1 MNTQENITQENIS
14 QENPETKKV
23 HKIMDRP
30 ILSTILLYLFVTL
43 VTAVFQLVKIPI
55 WGVKDAGTGGQIF
68 NIAYSFLTLAI
79 TELIYTKVW
88 FKGEFEGTLKGDI
101 GHGLRLMIP
110 IVVVDLLIFAYDRFM
125 GKGSLNSILFVLAA
139 SVVAGI
145 IEEITFR
152 SLMLSNLMR
161 ITNTYKGMMCAV
173 TASSLV
179 FGAAHFSNLIGGANV
194 GATIS
199 QFIGATCMGFFF
211 AAVYLTCGSIVPCMV
226 MHFVHDVIAL
236 MFLGIN
242 ESGATIE
249 GTTPESII
257 QEIILNIVLVVMTV
271 ILLKPDRYGKIRK
284 IWDEKWHLNQI

>member
-1 MNTQENITQENIS
+1 MNTQEKTVQENI
-14 QENPETKKV
+14 ETKKT

-55 WGVKDAGTGGQIF
+55 WGVSEAGAGGQIY

-79 TELIYTKVW
+79 TEMIFTKVW

-161 ITNTYKGMMCAV
+161 ITSTYKGMMCAV

-242 ESGATIE
+242 ESGATIQA
-249 GTTPESII
+249 TTPESII

>member
-1 MNTQENITQENIS
+1 MNTQEKTVQENI
-14 QENPETKKV
+14 ETKKT

-55 WGVKDAGTGGQIF
+55 WGVSGAGAGGQIY

-79 TELIYTKVW
+79 TEMIFTKVW

-161 ITNTYKGMMCAV
+161 ITSTYKGMMCAV

-242 ESGATIE
+242 ESGATIQA
-249 GTTPESII
+249 TTPESII

>member
-1 MNTQENITQENIS
+1 MNTQEKTVQENI
-14 QENPETKKV
+14 ETKKT

-55 WGVKDAGTGGQIF
+55 WGVSEAGAGGQIY

-79 TELIYTKVW
+79 TEMIFTKVW

-161 ITNTYKGMMCAV
+161 ITSTYKGMMCAV

-242 ESGATIE
+242 ESGATIQA
-249 GTTPESII
+249 TTPESII

-271 ILLKPDRYGKIRK
+271 ILLKPDRYEKIRK

>member
-1 MNTQENITQENIS
+1 MNTQEKTVQENI
-14 QENPETKKV
+14 ETKKT

-55 WGVKDAGTGGQIF
+55 WGVSEAGAGGQIY

-79 TELIYTKVW
+79 TEMIFTKVW

-161 ITNTYKGMMCAV
+161 ITSTYKGMMCAV

-179 FGAAHFSNLIGGANV
+179 FGVAHFSNLMGGADL
-194 GATIS
+194 GATIL
-199 QFIGATCMGFFF
+199 QFFGATCMGIFFS
-211 AAVYLTCGSIVPCMV
+211 AVYLTCGSIVPCMA

-242 ESGATIE
+242 ESGATIQA
-249 GTTPESII
+249 TTPESII

>member
-1 MNTQENITQENIS
+1 MNTQEKTVQENI
-14 QENPETKKV
+14 ETKKT

-55 WGVKDAGTGGQIF
+55 WGVSETGAGGQIY

-79 TELIYTKVW
+79 TEMIFTKVW

-161 ITNTYKGMMCAV
+161 ITSTYKGMMCAV

-242 ESGATIE
+242 ESGATIQA
-249 GTTPESII
+249 TTPESII

>member
-1 MNTQENITQENIS
+1 MNTQEKTVQENI
-14 QENPETKKV
+14 ETKKT

-55 WGVKDAGTGGQIF
+55 WGVSETGAGGQIY

-79 TELIYTKVW
+79 TEMIFTKVW

-161 ITNTYKGMMCAV
+161 ITSTYKGMMCAV
-173 TASSLV
+173 AASSLV
-179 FGAAHFSNLIGGANV
+179 FGVAHFSNLLGGANV

-199 QFIGATCMGFFF
+199 QFIGATCMGLFFS
-211 AAVYLTCGSIVPCMV
+211 AVYLTCGSIVPGMV
-226 MHFVHDVIAL
+226 FHFAHDVIAL
-236 MFLGIN
+236 LFLGIN

-257 QEIILNIVLVVMTV
+257 QEIILNTVLVVMSV

>member
-125 GKGSLNSILFVLAA
+125 GKGSLNSILYVLAA
-139 SVVAGI
+139 SIVAGI

-179 FGAAHFSNLIGGANV
+179 FGAAHFSNLIGGANM
-194 GATIS
+194 GATIT

-226 MHFVHDVIAL
+226 MHFAHDVIAL

-242 ESGATIE
+242 EY
-249 GTTPESII
+249 
-257 QEIILNIVLVVMTV
+257 L
-271 ILLKPDRYGKIRK
+271 
-284 IWDEKWHLNQI
+284 

>member
-1 MNTQENITQENIS
+1 MNTQEKTVQENI
-14 QENPETKKV
+14 ETKKT

-55 WGVKDAGTGGQIF
+55 WGVSEAGAGGQIY

-79 TELIYTKVW
+79 TEMIFTKVW

-161 ITNTYKGMMCAV
+161 ITSTYKGMMCAV

-242 ESGATIE
+242 ESGATIQA
-249 GTTPESII
+249 TTPESII

-284 IWDEKWHLNQI
+284 IWDEKWHLNRI

>member
-1 MNTQENITQENIS
+1 MNTQEKTVQENI
-14 QENPETKKV
+14 ETKKT

-55 WGVKDAGTGGQIF
+55 WGVSEAGAGGQIY

-79 TELIYTKVW
+79 TEMIFTKVW

-161 ITNTYKGMMCAV
+161 ITSTYKGMMCAV

-242 ESGATIE
+242 ESGATIQA
-249 GTTPESII
+249 TTPESII
-257 QEIILNIVLVVMTV
+257 QEIILNIALVVMTV

>member
-1 MNTQENITQENIS
+1 MNTQEKTVQVNI
-14 QENPETKKV
+14 ETKKT

-55 WGVKDAGTGGQIF
+55 WGVSETGDGGQIY

-79 TELIYTKVW
+79 TEMIFTKVW

-125 GKGSLNSILFVLAA
+125 GKGSLNSILLVLSM

-145 IEEITFR
+145 VEEITFR

-161 ITNTYKGMMCAV
+161 ITKTYKGMLCAV
-173 TASSLV
+173 AASSLV
-179 FGAAHFSNLIGGANV
+179 FGVAHFSNLLGGANV

-199 QFIGATCMGFFF
+199 QFIGATCMGLFFS
-211 AAVYLTCGSIVPCMV
+211 AVYLTCGSIVPGMV
-226 MHFVHDVIAL
+226 FHFAHDVIAL
-236 MFLGIN
+236 LFLGIN

-257 QEIILNIVLVVMTV
+257 QEIILNTVLVVMSV

>member
-1 MNTQENITQENIS
+1 MNTQEKTVQENI
-14 QENPETKKV
+14 ETKKT

-55 WGVKDAGTGGQIF
+55 WGVTDAGAGGQIF

-79 TELIYTKVW
+79 TEMIFTKVW

-161 ITNTYKGMMCAV
+161 ITSTYKGMMCAV

-242 ESGATIE
+242 ESGATIQA
-249 GTTPESII
+249 TTPESII

-284 IWDEKWHLNQI
+284 IWDEKWHLNRI

>member
-1 MNTQENITQENIS
+1 MNTQEKTVQENI
-14 QENPETKKV
+14 ETKKT

-55 WGVKDAGTGGQIF
+55 WGVTDAGAGGQIF

-199 QFIGATCMGFFF
+199 QFIGATCMGLFFS
-211 AAVYLTCGSIVPCMV
+211 AVYLTCGSIVPGMV
-226 MHFVHDVIAL
+226 FHFAHDVIAL

-242 ESGATIE
+242 ESGATIQA
-249 GTTPESII
+249 TTPESII

>member
-1 MNTQENITQENIS
+1 
-14 QENPETKKV
+14 
-23 HKIMDRP
+23 MDRP

-55 WGVKDAGTGGQIF
+55 WGVTDAGAGGQIF

-125 GKGSLNSILFVLAA
+125 GKGSLNSILYVLAA

-242 ESGATIE
+242 ESGATIQA
-249 GTTPESII
+249 TTPESII

>member
-1 MNTQENITQENIS
+1 MNTQEKTVQENI
-14 QENPETKKV
+14 ETKKT

-55 WGVKDAGTGGQIF
+55 WGVNEAGAGGQIY

-79 TELIYTKVW
+79 TEMIFTKVW

-161 ITNTYKGMMCAV
+161 ITSTYKGMMCAV

-242 ESGATIE
+242 ESGATIQA
-249 GTTPESII
+249 TTPESII

-271 ILLKPDRYGKIRK
+271 ILLKPDRYEKIRK
-284 IWDEKWHLNQI
+284 IWDEKWHLNRI

>member
-1 MNTQENITQENIS
+1 
-14 QENPETKKV
+14 
-23 HKIMDRP
+23 MDRP

-55 WGVKDAGTGGQIF
+55 WGVSEAGAGGQIY
-68 NIAYSFLTLAI
+68 NIVYAFLILVI

-101 GHGLRLMIP
+101 GHGLRLLIP
-110 IVVVDLLIFAYDRFM
+110 VIVTDLILFAYDRIV
-125 GKGSLNSILFVLAA
+125 GKGSLNSILLVLSM

-145 IEEITFR
+145 VEEITFR

-161 ITNTYKGMMCAV
+161 ITKTYKGMLCAV
-173 TASSLV
+173 AASSLV
-179 FGAAHFSNLIGGANV
+179 FGVAHFSNLLGGANV

-199 QFIGATCMGFFF
+199 QFIGATCMGLFFS
-211 AAVYLTCGSIVPCMV
+211 AVYLTCGSIVPGMV
-226 MHFVHDVIAL
+226 FHFAHDVIAL
-236 MFLGIN
+236 LFLGIN

-257 QEIILNIVLVVMTV
+257 QEIILNTVLVVMSV

>member
-1 MNTQENITQENIS
+1 MNTQEKTVQENI
-14 QENPETKKV
+14 ETKKT

-55 WGVKDAGTGGQIF
+55 WGVSEAGAGGQIY

-79 TELIYTKVW
+79 TEMIFTKVW

-161 ITNTYKGMMCAV
+161 ITSTYKGMMCAV

-179 FGAAHFSNLIGGANV
+179 FGAAHFSNLIGGANM
-194 GATIS
+194 GATIT

-242 ESGATIE
+242 ESGATIQA
-249 GTTPESII
+249 TTPESII

>member
-1 MNTQENITQENIS
+1 MNTQEKTVQENI
-14 QENPETKKV
+14 ETKKT

-55 WGVKDAGTGGQIF
+55 WGVSEAGAGGQIY

-79 TELIYTKVW
+79 TEMIFTKVW

-161 ITNTYKGMMCAV
+161 ITSTYKGMMCAV

-242 ESGATIE
+242 ESGATIQA
-249 GTTPESII
+249 TTPESII

-271 ILLKPDRYGKIRK
+271 ILLKPDRYEKIRK
-284 IWDEKWHLNQI
+284 IWDEKWHLNRI

>member
-1 MNTQENITQENIS
+1 MNTQEKTVQENI
-14 QENPETKKV
+14 ETKKT

-55 WGVKDAGTGGQIF
+55 WGVSETGAGGQIY

-79 TELIYTKVW
+79 TEMIFTKVW

-125 GKGSLNSILFVLAA
+125 GKGSLNSILLVLSM

-145 IEEITFR
+145 VEEITFR

-161 ITNTYKGMMCAV
+161 ITKTYKGMLCAV
-173 TASSLV
+173 AASSLV
-179 FGAAHFSNLIGGANV
+179 FGVAHFSNLLGGANV

-199 QFIGATCMGFFF
+199 QFIGATCMGLFFS
-211 AAVYLTCGSIVPCMV
+211 AVYLTCGSIVPGMV
-226 MHFVHDVIAL
+226 FHFAHDVIAL
-236 MFLGIN
+236 LFLGIN

-257 QEIILNIVLVVMTV
+257 QEIILNTVLVVMSV

>member
-1 MNTQENITQENIS
+1 MNTQEKTVQENI
-14 QENPETKKV
+14 ETKKT

-55 WGVKDAGTGGQIF
+55 WGVSEAGAGGQIY

-79 TELIYTKVW
+79 TEMIFTKVW

-161 ITNTYKGMMCAV
+161 ITKTYRGMLCAV
-173 TASSLV
+173 AASSLV

-242 ESGATIE
+242 ESGATIQA
-249 GTTPESII
+249 TTPESII

>member
-1 MNTQENITQENIS
+1 MNTQEKTVQENI
-14 QENPETKKV
+14 ETKKT

-55 WGVKDAGTGGQIF
+55 WGGSEAGAGGQIY

-79 TELIYTKVW
+79 TEMIFTKVW

-161 ITNTYKGMMCAV
+161 ITSTYKGMMCAV

-242 ESGATIE
+242 ESGATIQA
-249 GTTPESII
+249 TTPESII

-271 ILLKPDRYGKIRK
+271 ILLKPDRYEKIRK

>member
-1 MNTQENITQENIS
+1 MNTQEKTVQENI
-14 QENPETKKV
+14 ETKKT

-55 WGVKDAGTGGQIF
+55 WGVSEAGAGGQIY
-68 NIAYSFLTLAI
+68 NIVYAFLILVI

-101 GHGLRLMIP
+101 GHGLRLLIP
-110 IVVVDLLIFAYDRFM
+110 VIVTDLILFAYDRIV
-125 GKGSLNSILFVLAA
+125 GKGSLNSILLVLSM

-145 IEEITFR
+145 VEEITFR

-161 ITNTYKGMMCAV
+161 ITKTYKGMLCAV
-173 TASSLV
+173 AASSLV
-179 FGAAHFSNLIGGANV
+179 FGVAHFSNLLGGANV

-199 QFIGATCMGFFF
+199 QFIGATCMGLFFS
-211 AAVYLTCGSIVPCMV
+211 AVYLTCGSIVPGMV
-226 MHFVHDVIAL
+226 FHFAHDVIAL
-236 MFLGIN
+236 LFLGIN

-257 QEIILNIVLVVMTV
+257 QEIILNTVLVVMSV

>member
-1 MNTQENITQENIS
+1 MNTKENITQENIS
-14 QENPETKKV
+14 QENPETKKL

-30 ILSTILLYLFVTL
+30 ILSTILLYVFVTL
-43 VTAVFQLVKIPI
+43 VTVVFQLVKIPI
-55 WGVKDAGTGGQIF
+55 WGYGEAGTGELIY
-68 NIAYSFLTLAI
+68 NIAYAFLTLAI

-101 GHGLRLMIP
+101 AHGLQLMIP
-110 IVVVDLLIFAYDRFM
+110 LTAIDLILFAYDRIM
-125 GKGSLNSILFVLAA
+125 GKGSLNSILFVL
-139 SVVAGI
+139 SMSILAGI
-145 IEEITFR
+145 TEEIMFR

-161 ITNTYKGMMCAV
+161 ITKTYRGMLCAV
-173 TASSLV
+173 AASSLV
-179 FGAAHFSNLIGGANV
+179 FGVAHFSNLMGGADL
-194 GATIS
+194 GATIL
-199 QFIGATCMGFFF
+199 QFFGATCMGIFFS
-211 AAVYLTCGSIVPCMV
+211 AVYLTCGSIVPCMA

-242 ESGATIE
+242 ETGATIE
-249 GTTPESII
+249 RTTTVSII